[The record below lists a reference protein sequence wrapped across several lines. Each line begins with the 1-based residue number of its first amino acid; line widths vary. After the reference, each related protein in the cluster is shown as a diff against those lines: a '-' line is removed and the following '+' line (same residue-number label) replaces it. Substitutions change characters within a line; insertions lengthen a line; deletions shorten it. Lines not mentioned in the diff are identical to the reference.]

1 MKSSILGG
9 RSLFITGTDKK
20 GKSVTRQGK
29 AVRATDFLF
38 SSDRISDYLPL
49 RRYCSSGS
57 DCMRCNSSATICRTS
72 ARIRL

>member
-1 MKSSILGG
+1 MKGSILGG

-38 SSDRISDYLPL
+38 SSDRISGYLPL
-49 RRYCSSGS
+49 RGYCS
-57 DCMRCNSSATICRTS
+57 
-72 ARIRL
+72 

>member
-1 MKSSILGG
+1 MKGSILGG

-38 SSDRISDYLPL
+38 SSDRISVSI
-49 RRYCSSGS
+49 RR
-57 DCMRCNSSATICRTS
+57 NAPFT
-72 ARIRL
+72 L

>member
-1 MKSSILGG
+1 MKGSILGG

-38 SSDRISDYLPL
+38 SSDRIWGIERSVFFNG
-49 RRYCSSGS
+49 REK
-57 DCMRCNSSATICRTS
+57 
-72 ARIRL
+72 